1 MYTRMSKYALLH
13 LGLKL
18 CVILHVL
25 SRVYVHQ
32 SNVCESVNLF
42 EIVHVN
48 VFKHVLSCV
57 AMCIYLIKSVSLL
70 IFLMS

>member
-1 MYTRMSKYALLH
+1 MYTGMCKYALVH

-18 CVILHVL
+18 YVILHVH

-32 SNVCESVNLF
+32 KNVCESVNLF

-48 VFKHVLSCV
+48 VFKYVLSCV
-57 AMCIYLIKSVSLL
+57 AMCI
-70 IFLMS
+70 